1 MIIDLR
7 LMICCFWFENGC
19 VLEPG
24 KTRGA
29 IGFALIFLC
38 FVSLYQDKEMKRK
51 DNCFIGPFV
60 NGDVCCS
67 ASRIWDLRLVVWMFG
82 VWLFGVTLRAFVVCG
97 VRRRSPTVP

>member
-7 LMICCFWFENGC
+7 LRICCFWFENGF

-82 VWLFGVTLRAFVVCG
+82 VWGYASRVCCLWCSAQVSDRAVG
-97 VRRRSPTVP
+97 

>member
-1 MIIDLR
+1 MGCSAQDSDRAKGLMFVVYGLLFRCADERFMFIDLR
-7 LMICCFWFENGC
+7 LRICCFWFENGC

-51 DNCFIGPFV
+51 DICLIGPFL

-67 ASRIWDLRLVVWMFG
+67 ASRI
-82 VWLFGVTLRAFVVCG
+82 
-97 VRRRSPTVP
+97 